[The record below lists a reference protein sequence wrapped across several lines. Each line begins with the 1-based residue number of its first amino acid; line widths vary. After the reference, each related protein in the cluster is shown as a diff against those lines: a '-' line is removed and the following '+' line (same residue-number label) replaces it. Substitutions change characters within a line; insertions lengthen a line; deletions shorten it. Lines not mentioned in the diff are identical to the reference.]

1 MCIYIYIFIIHTPTH
16 ILPYIPHQMGTI
28 RCNEANK
35 IKNTIRHLKMVKSLI
50 WTLEEYALF
59 KKDFFLVFQV
69 EPLDYSKS
77 VD

>member
-1 MCIYIYIFIIHTPTH
+1 
-16 ILPYIPHQMGTI
+16 MGTV